1 VVSVHP
7 EPVGPPDAGD
17 DAEMELLLTQSTR
30 ALARAGIT
38 AEDFLE
44 ALPAVRAEI
53 RREIYGEGY
62 LREIERRV
70 AAYRQ
75 APAAQLPR
83 EE

>member
-1 VVSVHP
+1 MHP
-7 EPVGPPDAGD
+7 EPAGPFDAGD
-17 DAEMELLLTQSTR
+17 DAEMELLLTRSAR
-30 ALARAGIT
+30 ALARAGAT
-38 AEDFLE
+38 AQDFLE
-44 ALPAVRAEI
+44 ALPAARAEV

-83 EE
+83 